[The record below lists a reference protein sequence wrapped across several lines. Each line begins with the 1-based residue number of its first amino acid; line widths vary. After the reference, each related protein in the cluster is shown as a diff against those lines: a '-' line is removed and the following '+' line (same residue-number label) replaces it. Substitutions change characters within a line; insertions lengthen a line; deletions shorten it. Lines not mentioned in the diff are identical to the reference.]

1 LNLIKK
7 KLEKNPILTA
17 RQLKMRM
24 THSSV
29 KEEEWSSQQ
38 AVCCHLG
45 PHEDEAKEE
54 PTLTVSQMKMRMR
67 MEEANTSLYTE
78 KMNKLLY

>member
-1 LNLIKK
+1 
-7 KLEKNPILTA
+7 
-17 RQLKMRM
+17 M
-24 THSSV
+24 

-45 PHEDEAKEE
+45 PHEDEDKEE
-54 PTLTVSQMKMRMR
+54 PTLTASQMRMRMR